1 MADLGAARTPARA
14 TPCDTAKAACY
25 TRAVSEPSDE
35 DPPLELPPE
44 GATCREHPEIG
55 AVVVCPRCTRP
66 VCLSCWHDPIRR
78 CHECLLEGPT
88 AAGPT
93 IPWEDDRRG
102 LGARFA
108 LTLASAF
115 SPSRSAPGLGRGGVG
130 PALTFALLSF
140 VPVSL
145 ASGIIPYTG
154 TLLFEPFFAFRTIGT
169 PSDLEIALDVGKA
182 AMLGLVVWGAQ
193 AIVLGT
199 AYASLVRAYLGKGN
213 PSAAP
218 RVVLYRAWLLPATML
233 WMHLGGLVTSE
244 PELAASLELI
254 GVVPLMLLVAAMI
267 ATARM
272 GAGIGRMT
280 SFVVVLIPVVVML
293 LAQAFLGRALEPLLP
308 DSEAIAAAASAAP

>member
-1 MADLGAARTPARA
+1 
-14 TPCDTAKAACY
+14 
-25 TRAVSEPSDE
+25 VSEPSDE

-44 GATCREHPEIG
+44 GTSCREHPEVG
-55 AVVVCPRCTRP
+55 AVVICPRCARP

-78 CHECLLEGPT
+78 CHECLLADPT
-88 AAGPT
+88 AAGPA
-93 IPWEDDRRG
+93 IPWEDDRRS
-102 LGARFA
+102 LPARFM
-108 LTLASAF
+108 LTLGSAF

-140 VPVSL
+140 VPISL

-169 PSDLEIALDVGKA
+169 PSDAEIALDVGKA
-182 AMLGLVVWGAQ
+182 AGLGLLVWAVQ

-213 PSAAP
+213 PAAAP
-218 RVVLYRAWLLPATML
+218 RAVLYRAWLLPTTML

-244 PELAASLELI
+244 LELAATLELI

-280 SFVVVLIPVVVML
+280 SFVVVLIPIVVML

-308 DSEAIAAAASAAP
+308 DSAAIAAAARAAAATP